1 MQLRTPLR
9 AHFSRVL
16 AELNLRN
23 YLDMLSPH
31 SLAQAHHGIW
41 VWPWAPQSEA
51 PFGMSITHAGASSF
65 PRERPHHHIFAPFYL
80 PFFFFFFF
88 FQEKKVN
95 LGPPA
100 PRAMERGSVE
110 WCWPVKHR
118 AEAPSAPGNNIY
130 VCITCSGLERAMMP
144 FNPLVFLSSHLSNTA
159 QIGQD

>member
-9 AHFSRVL
+9 AHFSGVSTG
-16 AELNLRN
+16 LNFRN

-80 PFFFFFFF
+80 PFFFFFLSFSR
-88 FQEKKVN
+88 KKK
-95 LGPPA
+95 
-100 PRAMERGSVE
+100 S
-110 WCWPVKHR
+110 
-118 AEAPSAPGNNIY
+118 
-130 VCITCSGLERAMMP
+130 TSGLQLLGQWKGVPWNGAGRSNIEQKLHPRPEIIFMYVS
-144 FNPLVFLSSHLSNTA
+144 LVVALRE
-159 QIGQD
+159 Q